1 MKNILHVLNI
11 SFVIPYFL
19 GEQLLYMREKGYN
32 EHIICSFSSD
42 LNDLSNKYLFKY
54 SGVDIY
60 RKFSIMADIKAI
72 IQICRYIKFWKIDIV
87 VGHTPKAGM
96 LAMFAAFI
104 MRIPKRIY
112 FRHGLLYET
121 SSGIKKHIF
130 ILSEKIASLL
140 STDVVCVSPYLIEKS
155 VTDRLSPLRK
165 MFLLNK
171 GSCNGVDVVGK
182 FNPDKI
188 DLIKLRQLK
197 YELGIS
203 DDAWVI
209 GYTGRLVKDKGIV
222 ELIEAYK
229 TLASR
234 YSNLYLLLVGPQE
247 ERDKLPNEVVEFMH
261 SEERIIVTGLIEYDI
276 EYYYAFM
283 NVLVLASFREGFG
296 TSILEASAMGVPV
309 LTTSH
314 TGCRDAIVNGET
326 GLFIENDPLSIASN
340 IEVLINDSALAK
352 KIGSSGRL
360 FVKDNFDQH
369 LIWSEI
375 EKVYLK
381 Q

>member
-60 RKFSIMADIKAI
+60 RKFSIMADIKAV

-375 EKVYLK
+375 EKLYLK
-381 Q
+381 